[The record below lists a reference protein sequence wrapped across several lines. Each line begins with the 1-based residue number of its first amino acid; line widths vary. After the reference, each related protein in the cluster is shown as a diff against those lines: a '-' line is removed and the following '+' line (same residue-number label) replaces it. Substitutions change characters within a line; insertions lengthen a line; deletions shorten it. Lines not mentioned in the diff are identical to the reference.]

1 MVQVLHI
8 ANGDTVNSKLKDP
21 KGRIGHLLESKAS
34 NGDLIEQAYLL
45 ALSRKPT
52 ESEKKPLLET
62 LDAASETDRREVAED
77 LFWAILSSREF
88 LFNH

>member
-8 ANGDTVNSKLKDP
+8 ANGDTVNAKLKDP
-21 KGRIGHLLESKAS
+21 KSRVGELLEARLS
-34 NGDLIEQAYLL
+34 NAEIVDRAYLL

-52 ESEKKPLLET
+52 EAEKAPLLQT
-62 LDAASETDRREVAED
+62 LDAASDADKRETIED
-77 LFWAILSSREF
+77 LFWAILSTREF